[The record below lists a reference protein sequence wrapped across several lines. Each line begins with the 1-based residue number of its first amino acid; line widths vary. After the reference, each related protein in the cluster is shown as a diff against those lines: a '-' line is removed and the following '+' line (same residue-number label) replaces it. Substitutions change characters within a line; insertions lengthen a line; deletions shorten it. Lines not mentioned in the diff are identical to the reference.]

1 MSRVKQ
7 PDDNIYVKVV
17 IIGDSNVGKTSIAQR
32 FVDDTFHEHTSNS
45 VGASYFV
52 KHLEIEDRKV
62 YFQIWDTAGQEN
74 FRSLVPMY
82 LRNAKIALLVYDITS
97 MISFLN
103 LEVWR
108 SDLLTAEPGVT
119 VAVIGNKSDLKDNRE
134 VEVRKGQDFASK
146 RGMLFTETS
155 AKRGT
160 NVEEIFFELGSQ
172 ILLNGTQGLNMETVR
187 VGPSEGIE
195 RKIRNCCS

>member
-1 MSRVKQ
+1 MNRPRQ
-7 PDDNIYVKVV
+7 CDDNIYVKVV
-17 IIGDSNVGKTSIAQR
+17 IIGDSGVGKTSVAQR
-32 FVDDTFHEHTSNS
+32 FVDDTFYDYTPAS
-45 VGASYFV
+45 VGASYFI

-74 FRSLVPMY
+74 FRALVPMY
-82 LRNAKIALLVYDITS
+82 LRNAKIALLVYDITK

-108 SDLLTAEPGVT
+108 SDLLLAEPGVT
-119 VAVIGNKSDLKDNRE
+119 VAVIGNKSDLKDDRQ
-134 VEVRKGQDFASK
+134 VEVRKGQDYANK
-146 RGMLFTETS
+146 HGMLFTETS

-172 ILLNGTQGLNMETVR
+172 IVQQNIKEQNIKTVQLGLS
-187 VGPSEGIE
+187 GE
-195 RKIRNCCS
+195 REKKLKDCCN